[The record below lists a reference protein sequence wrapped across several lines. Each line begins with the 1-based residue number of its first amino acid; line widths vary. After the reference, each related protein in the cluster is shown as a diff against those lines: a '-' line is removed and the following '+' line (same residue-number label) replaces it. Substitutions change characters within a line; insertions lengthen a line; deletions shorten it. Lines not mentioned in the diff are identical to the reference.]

1 MEGWRGRVIPQRDLR
16 GGLELSTGRYCLS
29 IHQDGVFLVDLMAE
43 YKVNEKSSAL
53 LTINNLFD
61 TEYYSGISVP
71 YHGSVF
77 GDPFKASL
85 SFRVEL

>member
-1 MEGWRGRVIPQRDLR
+1 MPW
-16 GGLELSTGRYCLS
+16 S